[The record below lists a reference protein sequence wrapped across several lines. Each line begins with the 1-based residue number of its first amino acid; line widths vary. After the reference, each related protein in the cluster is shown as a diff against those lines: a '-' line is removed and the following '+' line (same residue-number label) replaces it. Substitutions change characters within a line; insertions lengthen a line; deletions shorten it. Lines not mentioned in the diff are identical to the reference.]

1 MLKSCETARFVL
13 ESRSSSP
20 PPFDHNLLQQLP
32 RRAPPHS
39 DEGSAD
45 FTPCITGSGAAHLAL
60 RGNITSDVFPKTIG
74 PFQTLGKDLPIPKSI
89 YDRVWCEG
97 YFLFDSLG
105 IFQCVQLVKIEGT
118 LVEWGASLQQGMPF
132 ASGLE
137 LFMLGQIW
145 VYNALLSPTKKFKK
159 TTIAARSNPLL
170 YNYCPHILFKHY
182 TTHLYSQVEVTS
194 RTTWTH
200 RW

>member
-1 MLKSCETARFVL
+1 MGNRCFISHDFNFR
-13 ESRSSSP
+13 
-20 PPFDHNLLQQLP
+20 NY
-32 RRAPPHS
+32 
-39 DEGSAD
+39 
-45 FTPCITGSGAAHLAL
+45 FTPCIAGSGAAHLAL
-60 RGNITSDVFPKTIG
+60 RGNITSDVFPKQLDRFRLLEKISH
-74 PFQTLGKDLPIPKSI
+74 PKSI
-89 YDRVWCEG
+89 YDRVWFEG

-118 LVEWGASLQQGMPF
+118 LVEWGVSLQQGMPF

-159 TTIAARSNPLL
+159 ATIAARSNPLL

-194 RTTWTH
+194 RTTSTH